1 MHFES
6 PERAGRH
13 PFVAKMSTTS
23 TVFSLNHA
31 RLNRLSSIA
40 SRSKVLKRQREEE
53 QQNAAKKDRYD
64 KLVQQFECL
73 DPENEG
79 TIPAMVLYELMKK
92 HSSKKLKDIADVEN
106 LVKILNTAVGEPTDS
121 DPIALTFRSFKY
133 LLTAD
138 LKDSGEAFD
147 GLQDLSTA
155 LFEAQANCLVAE
167 AVHIES
173 GELSAHNIHHV
184 KVKTYVEYL
193 VGVVICLN
201 TITIGAS
208 IGSSSYFLDVCEYI
222 FTAIFTL
229 ELVVKLVDAGP
240 FVLYFCHEWKW
251 NLFDTIIVALAW
263 VNIIFVLTRSGVTD
277 ISNFSLLRLFRLLR
291 LARLVRLIR
300 MFKELSLIVQGLLG
314 GLSTLFW
321 ALVLYA
327 GFAYTLAVLLTQAM
341 KHGNDYEV
349 LSVEDSDEL
358 FGSVLKSMWTVF
370 RCLSGDC
377 QTHAAYPLTP
387 LLEAQ
392 LGTAFPI
399 LYMIV
404 YIVISFG
411 LFNLIM
417 AVLVENTLRAA
428 KFNYQKIAALRH
440 REDVRLGQKLKKLVR
455 KLCQENSTP
464 TPVRA
469 KTLGRIKSSHIMKM
483 TSRSLRAK
491 GDVVGAF
498 GGNTNVSREVWF
510 KVISDPDVQK
520 LVEDLGIAYV
530 DFSGL
535 YEILDADGNGKVDAK
550 EIVRGIL
557 KVRGE
562 ARRGDVIA
570 IQLALR
576 AVQCRLRSYEQQ
588 VIRNQQ
594 EAQEVLEQ
602 LAADQARLI
611 ERFKCHEKD
620 LSKFLERERGALTD
634 TDNRH
639 VDFSVDQAG
648 EESRGCDLKQVRT
661 L

>member
-1 MHFES
+1 
-6 PERAGRH
+6 
-13 PFVAKMSTTS
+13 
-23 TVFSLNHA
+23 
-31 RLNRLSSIA
+31 
-40 SRSKVLKRQREEE
+40 
-53 QQNAAKKDRYD
+53 
-64 KLVQQFECL
+64 
-73 DPENEG
+73 
-79 TIPAMVLYELMKK
+79 
-92 HSSKKLKDIADVEN
+92 
-106 LVKILNTAVGEPTDS
+106 
-121 DPIALTFRSFKY
+121 
-133 LLTAD
+133 
-138 LKDSGEAFD
+138 
-147 GLQDLSTA
+147 
-155 LFEAQANCLVAE
+155 
-167 AVHIES
+167 
-173 GELSAHNIHHV
+173 
-184 KVKTYVEYL
+184 
-193 VGVVICLN
+193 
-201 TITIGAS
+201 
-208 IGSSSYFLDVCEYI
+208 
-222 FTAIFTL
+222 
-229 ELVVKLVDAGP
+229 
-240 FVLYFCHEWKW
+240 
-251 NLFDTIIVALAW
+251 
-263 VNIIFVLTRSGVTD
+263 
-277 ISNFSLLRLFRLLR
+277 
-291 LARLVRLIR
+291 
-300 MFKELSLIVQGLLG
+300 
-314 GLSTLFW
+314 
-321 ALVLYA
+321 
-327 GFAYTLAVLLTQAM
+327 
-341 KHGNDYEV
+341 
-349 LSVEDSDEL
+349 
-358 FGSVLKSMWTVF
+358 
-370 RCLSGDC
+370 
-377 QTHAAYPLTP
+377 
-387 LLEAQ
+387 
-392 LGTAFPI
+392 
-399 LYMIV
+399 MIV

-428 KFNYQKIAALRH
+428 KFNYQKIAVLRH

-469 KTLGRIKSSHIMKM
+469 KTLGRIKGSHIMKKM
-483 TSRSLRAK
+483 MPGTSRSLRAK

-576 AVQCRLRSYEQQ
+576 AVQSRLRSYEQQ

-620 LSKFLERERGALTD
+620 LSKFLEKERGALTD

-639 VDFSVDQAG
+639 VNFSVDQAG
-648 EESRGCDLKQVRT
+648 EELRGCDSKQVRT